1 MLPTEPNTPPNSII
15 WRVVHFPLTL
25 LVIAIALIIAGSMA
39 AHLVLPS
46 NRPGDVSGWVRVA
59 VSAANA
65 GIIVLAYWILVRFVE
80 RRREVADFA
89 TRGWLAELGGGFGA
103 GIVLFSLVFGI
114 ILALGGYRIVGTNSP
129 SVLLLPLAT
138 SLLTG
143 LVEETLFRGI
153 FFRLME
159 RLVGSWIALALSGA
173 LFGAAHLA
181 NPNATLFAGIA
192 IALEAGIMLA
202 ALYMLTRRL
211 WAAIGLH
218 AAWNFAQGALYGI
231 PVSGFQQV
239 GLLKPSVSGSTLL
252 TGGAF
257 GAEASL
263 TAVIVDTLFGVALL
277 VLAYRRGNFVAPMW
291 ARR

>member
-1 MLPTEPNTPPNSII
+1 MLPTEPNTPPNSIV

-239 GLLKPSVSGSTLL
+239 GLLRPSVSGSTLL

>member
-1 MLPTEPNTPPNSII
+1 MLPTEPNTPPNSIV

-239 GLLKPSVSGSTLL
+239 GLLRPSVSGSTLL

-277 VLAYRRGNFVAPMW
+277 VIACRRGNFVAPMW

>member
-1 MLPTEPNTPPNSII
+1 MLPTEPNTPPNSIV

-239 GLLKPSVSGSTLL
+239 GLLRPSVSGSTLL

-277 VLAYRRGNFVAPMW
+277 VIAYRRGNFVAPMW

>member
-1 MLPTEPNTPPNSII
+1 MKPIEPNTPPNSIV

-25 LVIAIALIIAGSMA
+25 LAIAIALIIAGSTA
-39 AHLVLPS
+39 SHLVLPS
-46 NRPGDVSGWVRVA
+46 NRPGDFSGWAQVV

-65 GIIVLAYWILVRFVE
+65 GIIMLAYWILVRFVE

-103 GIVLFSLVFGI
+103 GIVLFSLVFVI
-114 ILALGGYRIVGTNSP
+114 ILVLGGYRIVGTNSP

-159 RLVGSWIALALSGA
+159 RLFGSWIALALSGA

-239 GLLKPSVSGSTLL
+239 GLLKPAVSGSTLL

>member
-159 RLVGSWIALALSGA
+159 RLFGSWIALALSGA

-277 VLAYRRGNFVAPMW
+277 VIAYRRGNFVAPMW

>member
-46 NRPGDVSGWVRVA
+46 NRSGDVSGWVRVA

-103 GIVLFSLVFGI
+103 GVVLFSLVFGI

-277 VLAYRRGNFVAPMW
+277 VIAYRRGNFVAPMW

>member
-277 VLAYRRGNFVAPMW
+277 VIAYRRGNFVAPMW

>member
-239 GLLKPSVSGSTLL
+239 GLLRPSVSGSTLL

-277 VLAYRRGNFVAPMW
+277 VIAYRRGNFVAPMW

>member
-1 MLPTEPNTPPNSII
+1 MLPIEPNTPPNSLI

-25 LVIAIALIIAGSMA
+25 LVIAVALIIAGSMA
-39 AHLVLPS
+39 SHLVLPS
-46 NRPGDVSGWVRVA
+46 NRPGDFSGWAQVA

-159 RLVGSWIALALSGA
+159 RLFGSWIALALSGA

-239 GLLKPSVSGSTLL
+239 GLLRPSVSGSTLL